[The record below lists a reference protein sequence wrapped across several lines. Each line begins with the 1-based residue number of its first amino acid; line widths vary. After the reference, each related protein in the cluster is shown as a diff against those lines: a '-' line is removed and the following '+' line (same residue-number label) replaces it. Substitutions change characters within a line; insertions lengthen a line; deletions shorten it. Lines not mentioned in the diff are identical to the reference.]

1 MVLKALDSVKKSI
14 CVPSSRLIRPPEGLR
29 KMRIIPQT
37 TMMEMKWGAY
47 KTVCTT
53 RL

>member
-1 MVLKALDSVKKSI
+1 MVRNALDSVKKSI
-14 CVPSSRLIRPPEGLR
+14 CLPINRLIRPPEGLR

-47 KTVCTT
+47 STVCTT